1 MGQVVIMEAGGND
14 FNSGTLLP
22 GWADAYKGFLYQ
34 ARTLTLG
41 PATRMRD
48 AIAHL

>member
-1 MGQVVIMEAGGND
+1 MRSTWLWRQVVIMEAGGND

-34 ARTLTLG
+34 ARTPNAWPG
-41 PATRMRD
+41 Y
-48 AIAHL
+48 